1 MLAGLPA
8 APSDYSP
15 YVSMERAKERQHHV
29 LDRMVEAG
37 FITRRR
43 RRTPPSARRCG

>member
-15 YVSMERAKERQHHV
+15 YVNLEHAKERQHHV
-29 LDRMVEAG
+29 LQRMVDAG
-37 FITRRR
+37 FITRAQA
-43 RRTPPSARRCG
+43 RTPSARRCA